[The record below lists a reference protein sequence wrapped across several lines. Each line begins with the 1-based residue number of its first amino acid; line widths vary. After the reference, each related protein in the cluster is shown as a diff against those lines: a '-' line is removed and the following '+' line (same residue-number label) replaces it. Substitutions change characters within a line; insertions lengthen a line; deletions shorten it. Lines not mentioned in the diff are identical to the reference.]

1 MMDRRVFLG
10 RAGLAAAAWIGGRG
24 TADAADGRKPN
35 IVVIL
40 ADDLTPDGIHA
51 LGNAEVKTPNL
62 DRLISRGTTFTQ
74 AHIQGSWTGAVC
86 VASRT
91 MLMTG
96 LPVWRAQ
103 TAAKVAG
110 AAGRTWPQLMREAGY
125 ATSFTGKWHVTGLRS
140 ESVFDRVVRET
151 PGMPK
156 DKKEWYG
163 RPVEGQPDPFRSWDT
178 AGGGFWE
185 GGRHWSEVQ
194 ADDGIE
200 LLRSGAQGGRPQFL
214 YLAFNAP
221 HDPRQAPKEYLDL
234 YPPGSVA
241 TPPNFTAVN
250 ADAAAMQ
257 SGPTL
262 RDEALAPTPRTPFAI
277 QAHRRE
283 YYAIISHLDAQIG
296 RVLDAIAAGGEAD
309 HTWIFFAADNGLAI
323 GRHGLMGKQ
332 NMYAHSARV
341 PLVVVGPGVPAG
353 ERRDAPVYMQDL
365 MATAL
370 DLAGARAPEGMAFR
384 SLRPLLADAR
394 APGRQHIYSAYIT
407 GQRMVTDGS
416 HKLVLYPAVPR
427 ALLFDLKADPL
438 ETKDLSGEP
447 AMMPVMKRLFSAFR
461 KLQAETGDVLDVAK
475 AFPEL
480 G

>member
-1 MMDRRVFLG
+1 MNRRAFLG
-10 RAGLAAAAWIGGRG
+10 RTGMAAAALCAGRGASAGGGRP
-24 TADAADGRKPN
+24 D

-51 LGNAEVKTPNL
+51 LGNPEVKTPNL
-62 DRLISRGTTFTQ
+62 DRLIARGTTFTQ

-103 TAAKVAG
+103 RATKALAE
-110 AAGRTWPQLMREAGY
+110 AGRTWPQLMRSAGY
-125 ATSFTGKWHVTGLRS
+125 ATSCTGKWHVPAFKPDA
-140 ESVFDRVVRET
+140 VFDRAVRET

-163 RPVEGQPDPFRSWDT
+163 RPVEGQPDPFRPWDDT
-178 AGGGFWE
+178 QGGFWE

-194 ADDGIE
+194 ADDGID
-200 LLRSGAQGGRPQFL
+200 LLTSGARGDKPHCL

-241 TPPNFTAVN
+241 TPPAFVAVN
-250 ADAAAMQ
+250 PDAEAMQ
-257 SGPTL
+257 SGPKL

-277 QAHRRE
+277 QTHRRE
-283 YYAIISHLDAQIG
+283 YYAIITHLDAQIG
-296 RVLDAIAAGGEAD
+296 RVLDAIERGGRAD
-309 HTWIFFAADNGLAI
+309 NTWIFFAADNGLAI

-332 NMYAHSARV
+332 NMYEHSMRV
-341 PLVVVGPGVPAG
+341 PLVVAGPGVPKG

-370 DLAGARAPEGMAFR
+370 DLAGAPAPEGMAFR
-384 SLRPLLADAR
+384 SLRPLLADAKAAHR
-394 APGRQHIYSAYIT
+394 PHLYSAYIT
-407 GQRMVTDGS
+407 GQRMVTDGT

-438 ETKDLSGEP
+438 ETKDLAGDP
-447 AMMPVMKRLFSAFR
+447 ASRPVMKKFFAAFLG
-461 KLQAETGDVLDVAK
+461 LQKETGDALDVAAK
-475 AFPEL
+475 FPDL

>member
-1 MMDRRVFLG
+1 MNRRSFLG
-10 RAGLAAAAWIGGRG
+10 RTGMAMAALCSGRG
-24 TADAADGRKPN
+24 SAADGRRPD

-51 LGNAEVKTPNL
+51 LGNPEVKTPNL
-62 DRLISRGTTFTQ
+62 DRLVARGTTFTR

-86 VASRT
+86 IASRT

-103 TAAKVAG
+103 SATKALAD
-110 AAGRTWPQLMREAGY
+110 AGRTWPQWMRSAGY
-125 ATSFTGKWHVTGLRS
+125 ATSFTGKWHVPAFKPDA
-140 ESVFDRVVRET
+140 VFDRAVHET

-163 RPVEGQPDPFRSWDT
+163 RPVEGQPDPFVSWDP
-178 AGGGFWE
+178 AQGGFWE

-200 LLRSGAQGGRPQFL
+200 LLTAGARGDRPHCL

-241 TPPNFTAVN
+241 TPPGFAEVN
-250 ADAAAMQ
+250 PDAQAMQ
-257 SGPTL
+257 SGPKL

-296 RVLDAIAAGGEAD
+296 RVLDAIERGGAD
-309 HTWIFFAADNGLAI
+309 NTWVFFAADNGLAI

-332 NMYAHSARV
+332 NMYEHSMRV
-341 PLVVVGPGVPAG
+341 PLVVAGPGVPQG

-370 DLAGARAPEGMAFR
+370 DLAGAPTPEGMAFR
-384 SLRPLLADAR
+384 SLRPLLADAG
-394 APGRQHIYSAYIT
+394 APHRPYLYSAYVT
-407 GQRMVTDGS
+407 GQRMVTDGA
-416 HKLVLYPAVPR
+416 HKLVLYPAVPK

-438 ETKDLSGEP
+438 ETKDLAGDPSVRP
-447 AMMPVMKRLFSAFR
+447 ILRSLFAALLE
-461 KLQAETGDVLDVAK
+461 LQKETGDALDVA
-475 AFPEL
+475 AVYPGL
-480 G
+480 L

>member
-1 MMDRRVFLG
+1 MNRREFLG
-10 RAGLAAAAWIGGRG
+10 RTGMAAAALWAGRG
-24 TADAADGRKPN
+24 GARAADGRKPN

-51 LGNAEVKTPNL
+51 LGNPEVLTPNI
-62 DRLISRGTTFTQ
+62 DRLIARGTTFSQ

-103 TAAKVAG
+103 TAAKAVAE
-110 AAGRTWPQLMREAGY
+110 AGRTWPQLMREAGY
-125 ATSFTGKWHVTGLRS
+125 ATAFTGKWHVPAFKPGT
-140 ESVFDRVVRET
+140 VFDRAVRET

-163 RPVEGQPDPFRSWDT
+163 RPVEGQPDPFRPWDDT
-178 AGGGFWE
+178 QGGFWE

-200 LLRSGAQGGRPQFL
+200 LLSSGARGDKPHFL

-221 HDPRQAPKEYLDL
+221 HDPRQAPKKYLDL

-241 TPPNFTAVN
+241 TPPNFVAVN
-250 ADAAAMQ
+250 PDAEAMQ
-257 SGPTL
+257 SGPKL

-283 YYAIISHLDAQIG
+283 YYAIITHLDAQIG
-296 RVLDAIAAGGEAD
+296 RVLDAIEASGEAD
-309 HTWIFFAADNGLAI
+309 NTWIFFAADNGLAI

-332 NMYAHSARV
+332 NMYGHSARV
-341 PLVVVGPGVPAG
+341 PLVVAGPGVPRG
-353 ERRDAPVYMQDL
+353 ERRDMPVYMQDL

-370 DLAGARAPEGMAFR
+370 DLAGARPPEGMAFR
-384 SLRPLLADAR
+384 TLRPLLADAR
-394 APGRQHIYSAYIT
+394 APGRPHLYSAYIT
-407 GQRMVTDGS
+407 GQRMVTDGR

-427 ALLFDLKADPL
+427 ALLFDLHADPL
-438 ETKDLSGEP
+438 ETKDLAGE
-447 AMMPVMKRLFSAFR
+447 ASSRPVMKKLFAAFLD
-461 KLQAETGDVLDVAK
+461 LQKETGDALDVTAK
-475 AFPEL
+475 FPDL